1 MGCFRFVRK
10 NGSRLVRLKVDSLDK
25 QFKGKKSKLVKRIWG
40 LVGKLEGCNI
50 SGVEKNKLGICINIY
65 VSF

>member
-10 NGSRLVRLKVDSLDK
+10 YGSRLVRLKVDSLDK

-40 LVGKLEGCNI
+40 LFGKFEGCNI
-50 SGVEKNKLGICINIY
+50 SGVKMDE
-65 VSF
+65 